1 MTTRE
6 LLSNAR
12 NAKNSVAALTS
23 EQKRRALH
31 AMAAHIAESEESILS
46 ANVLDLDDASSSV
59 AQVMLDR
66 LRLDHNRL
74 CAICE
79 SIEKVASLGDPCGRI
94 LEKRTLK
101 CGIELERVS
110 VPIGVIGMIYESR
123 PNVTCDAAALSL
135 MSGNVCVLRGGKE
148 AIETNKAIVA
158 AIREALTEEHI
169 DPSAVSLI
177 EDTSRKSATE
187 LMEAAGFIDLLIPR
201 GSAGL
206 INACVQN
213 ARVPC
218 IQTGA
223 GICHVYIDKYAD
235 LSKALAITENAKVSR
250 PSVCN
255 AAEVCI
261 VHRDIANVFLP
272 ALYDLIHTKRA
283 EKGLSPV
290 RFILD
295 EESYK
300 IIPGDKAG
308 ANDFD
313 TEFLDYILAI
323 RIVGSVEE
331 AVEHIRA
338 HSTGHSECIVTEDK
352 RNADVFTSGV
362 DSAAV
367 YVNASTRFTDG
378 GEYGFGCEIGISTQ
392 KMHVRGPMGLDAM
405 TSYKYVL
412 RGNGQT
418 RW

>member
-6 LLSNAR
+6 LLLNAR
-12 NAKNSVAALTS
+12 NAKLSVSALTTGR
-23 EQKRRALH
+23 KRSALK
-31 AMAAHIAESEESILS
+31 AMASHIASCEESILT
-46 ANVLDLDDASSSV
+46 ANRLDLENASSSV
-59 AQVMLDR
+59 APVMLDR
-66 LRLDHNRL
+66 LRLDHKRL

-79 SIEKVASLGDPCGRI
+79 SIEKVASLDDPCGKI
-94 LEKRTLK
+94 LEKRTLAS
-101 CGIELERVS
+101 GIELERVS

-158 AIREALTEEHI
+158 AIRKALTEENI
-169 DPSAVSLI
+169 DPAAVSLI
-177 EDTSRKSATE
+177 VDTTRKSAAE
-187 LMEAAGFIDLLIPR
+187 LMEAVGNIDLLIPR
-201 GSAGL
+201 GSTGL

-235 LSKALAITENAKVSR
+235 LSKALAITDNAKTSR

-261 VHRDIANVFLP
+261 VHRDIASVFLP
-272 ALYDLIHTKRA
+272 ALYDLIHNKRE
-283 EKGLSPV
+283 EKGLTPV

-295 EESYK
+295 EKSYG

-308 ANDFD
+308 DNDFD
-313 TEFLDYILAI
+313 TEFLDYILAV
-323 RIVGSVEE
+323 RIVSSVEE
-331 AVEHIRA
+331 AVDHIRA
-338 HSTGHSECIVTEDK
+338 HSTGHSECIVTEDEK
-352 RNADVFTSGV
+352 SADVFTSCV

-392 KMHVRGPMGLDAM
+392 KLHVRGPMGLDAM

-418 RW
+418 R